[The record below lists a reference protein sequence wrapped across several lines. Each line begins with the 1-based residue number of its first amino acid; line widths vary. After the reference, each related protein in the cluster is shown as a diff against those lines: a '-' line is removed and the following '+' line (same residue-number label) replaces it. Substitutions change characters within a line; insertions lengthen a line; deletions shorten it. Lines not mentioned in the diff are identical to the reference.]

1 MDAIVNFLRIALLF
15 ALSGTFVFLCVVM
28 VRKILQRLL
37 SPRLTHIYESLK
49 PLFDPSYDYDPTHL
63 EKSFWLM
70 MSTAVLTF
78 LTLVLMVFFADL
90 FEVFCVLLRAI

>member
-15 ALSGTFVFLCVVM
+15 AFSGTFVFLCLVI
-28 VRKILQRLL
+28 VRKILQKLL

-49 PLFDPSYDYDPTHL
+49 PLFDPSYNYDPTHL

-70 MSTAVLTF
+70 MSMVVLGFVTF
-78 LTLVLMVFFADL
+78 ALLMFFADL
-90 FEVFCVLLRAI
+90 FEVLWDLLRSV